1 MILQR
6 EPALISGLVAAV
18 IALVTAFGF
27 EMTGEQVG
35 AIMAVTYAVLSVIVR
50 QNVTPTFDG
59 GPNE

>member
-35 AIMAVTYAVLSVIVR
+35 SIMAATYAVLSVIVR
-50 QNVTPTFDG
+50 SKVTPV
-59 GPNE
+59 P